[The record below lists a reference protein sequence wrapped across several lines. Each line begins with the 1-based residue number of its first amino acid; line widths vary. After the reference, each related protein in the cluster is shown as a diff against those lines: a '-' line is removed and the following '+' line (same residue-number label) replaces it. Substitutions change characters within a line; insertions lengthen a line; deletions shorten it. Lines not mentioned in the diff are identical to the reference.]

1 MKRNILIIMALIAIV
16 CFAGSG
22 LLAADPILGEWK
34 TISDKTGKMSSIVL
48 IFEKGGKYYGKI
60 TKLTEDP
67 DAICSKCTGKK
78 KDQPIMGMVFLWGLE
93 KDGNEYEDG
102 KILDPDNGKVYYC
115 NMELVDGGKKLEVRG
130 SLDKWGLAGRTQ
142 TWLRK

>member
-22 LLAADPILGEWK
+22 LLAADPILGEGK

-60 TKLTEDP
+60 TKLTDDP
-67 DAICSKCTGKK
+67 DAICNKCTGKK

-93 KDGNEYEDG
+93 KDGKEYEDG

>member
-1 MKRNILIIMALIAIV
+1 MKRNILIIMALVAIV

-60 TKLTEDP
+60 TKLTDDP
-67 DAICSKCTGKK
+67 DAICTKCTGKK

-115 NMELVDGGKKLEVRG
+115 NMELIDAGKKLEVRG

>member
-34 TISDKTGKMSSIVL
+34 TISDKTGKMNSIVL

-67 DAICSKCTGKK
+67 DAICTACKGKK
-78 KDQPIMGMVFLWGLE
+78 KDQPIKGMVFLWGLE

-115 NMELVDGGKKLEVRG
+115 NIELVDGGKKLEVRG

>member
-34 TISDKTGKMSSIVL
+34 TISDKTGPTSSI
-48 IFEKGGKYYGKI
+48 EKKKKKGGKYYGKI
-60 TKLTEDP
+60 TKLTDDP
-67 DAICSKCTGKK
+67 DAICTKCTGKK